1 MLELSEV
8 SFPGRLQSVTLT
20 LPAGRLV
27 ALIGANGS
35 GKSSLLLAIASL
47 LPCLGGIRLAGVSL
61 LEQELSQLAQ
71 WRAMLPQRQASH
83 LPLSCLEVLRLGLSM
98 LSPSPAA
105 AEQALQTLIER
116 LELDALLAR
125 DFSQLSGGEQQRVLI
140 AKTLLQVWPGCN
152 PDGRL
157 LLLDE
162 PLAGLDWHHQVGLL
176 SLLKELVAQGLLV
189 LLSIHDFNLA
199 AWYADELLCLER
211 GSLVAQ
217 GPVALL
223 NAALIERLFKVRCDC
238 IEQGGRPVY
247 VPRV

>member
-1 MLELSEV
+1 MLELSEL
-8 SFPGRLQSVTLT
+8 SSTGRLQPISFT

-35 GKSSLLLAIASL
+35 GKSSLLLALACL
-47 LPCLGGIRLAGVSL
+47 LPSKGEIRLAGVSL
-61 LEQELSQLAQ
+61 VGQEMSQLAQ
-71 WRAMLPQRQASH
+71 WRAMLPQRQATL

-98 LSPSPAA
+98 LSPPNTA
-105 AEQALQTLIER
+105 AEQVLQTLIER
-116 LELDALLAR
+116 LELAPLLAR

-140 AKTLLQVWPGCN
+140 AKTLLQVWPSCN

-176 SLLKELVAQGLLV
+176 RLLKELVAQGLLV
-189 LLSIHDFNLA
+189 LISIHDFNLA

-211 GSLVAQ
+211 GALVAH
-217 GPVALL
+217 GPVTLL
-223 NAALIERLFKVRCDC
+223 DSALIERLFRVQCEC

>member
-8 SFPGRLQSVTLT
+8 STPGRLQPLSLT
-20 LPAGRLV
+20 LSAGRLV

-35 GKSSLLLAIASL
+35 GKSSLLLALACL
-47 LPCLGGIRLAGVSL
+47 LPCRGTIRLAGINL

-71 WRAMLPQRQASH
+71 WRAMLPQRQANH
-83 LPLSCLEVLRLGLSM
+83 LPLSCLEVLQLGLSM
-98 LSPSPAA
+98 LSPQPAA
-105 AEQALQTLIER
+105 AEQALHTLIER
-116 LELDALLAR
+116 FELAPLLSR

-140 AKTLLQVWPGCN
+140 AKTLLQVWPSCN

-176 SLLKELVAQGLLV
+176 NLLKELVGQGLLV
-189 LLSIHDFNLA
+189 LISIHDFNLA

-211 GSLVAQ
+211 GTLVAQ
-217 GPVALL
+217 GPVTLL
-223 NAALIERLFKVRCDC
+223 NTALIERLFKVQCDC
-238 IEQGGRPVY
+238 IEQGGRPLY
-247 VPRV
+247 IPRV